1 MENLFNTLKP
11 WVFTL
16 LRVFAGL
23 LFAQHGVQKLFGL
36 IGGRAMPLMSQ
47 MGLAG
52 VIELGAGVLIALG
65 LFTRPVALIAVAEMT
80 YAYVTVHA
88 PRGPWPIMN
97 AGELALLYFSIFLF
111 VAANGAGRFS
121 VDGK

>member
-1 MENLFNTLKP
+1 MENVFNTLKP

-16 LRVFAGL
+16 LRVVAGL

-52 VIELGAGVLIALG
+52 VIELGGGVLIALG
-65 LFTRPVALIAVAEMT
+65 LFT
-80 YAYVTVHA
+80 
-88 PRGPWPIMN
+88 PR
-97 AGELALLYFSIFLF
+97 S
-111 VAANGAGRFS
+111 R
-121 VDGK
+121 